1 MEIIQGEDGLAQGA
15 DIMSSIPTIDSEEQL
30 NELLGT
36 QSQKESVQ
44 PGVQKSVQQEQ
55 KAQNPNA
62 IGEPADMDT
71 DEREEETQEEGNT
84 EYPTL
89 LHYLDEKFSF
99 GLNLED
105 VKDLTK
111 EQEAEA
117 LEGLIERMT
126 EGVNAKLS
134 EYQELEAL
142 LQDSEIQEVLRAKQE
157 GKSLKDLYNGFAS
170 SPEGM
175 DDNDLA
181 VSDFK
186 KRFPKST
193 DTAIQSMI
201 DSLKQNGQFE
211 PFVKSL
217 REQLVEEQGL
227 QEQQKAEQS
236 KREMEQRAAQ
246 EQEELAR
253 YGQYLNNINQ
263 VYGVPLNSD
272 MKKAVYD
279 ITTVRD
285 NQGMT
290 ALDYALQSDEGTVLA
305 ALGVAFMKDL
315 IQNSASIQKNRA
327 RSRVMD
333 KIFDSPEKLQTSGG
347 QGIDV
352 DPFDP
357 NVLNRF

>member
-1 MEIIQGEDGLAQGA
+1 MEIIEGDGLAQGA
-15 DIMSSIPTIDSEEQL
+15 DILSSIPTIDSEDQL
-30 NELLGT
+30 KELLG
-36 QSQKESVQ
+36 QQNQAEPKAKPQ
-44 PGVQKSVQQEQ
+44 PEAQEA
-55 KAQNPNA
+55 KTQNPNA
-62 IGEPADMDT
+62 IGEPANMDT
-71 DEREEETQEEGNT
+71 DEQPEEQAEEQGS
-84 EYPTL
+84 EYPSV
-89 LHYLDEKFSF
+89 LHYLDEKFQF

-134 EYQELEAL
+134 EYQEIEAM
-142 LQDSEIQEVLRAKQE
+142 LQDPEIQEVLRAKQE

-170 SPEGM
+170 SPEGL

-181 VSDFK
+181 MSDFK
-186 KRFPKST
+186 KRFPKSSE
-193 DTAIQSMI
+193 TAIQSMV

-211 PFVKSL
+211 PFIKSL

-227 QEQQKAEQS
+227 QEQQKAEAQ
-236 KREMEQRAAQ
+236 KREMEQQAAK
-246 EQEELAR
+246 EQEELQR

-263 VYGVPLNSD
+263 VYGVPLNPD
-272 MKKAVYD
+272 MKKAVYE
-279 ITTVRD
+279 ITTIRD

-290 ALDYALQSDEGTVLA
+290 ALDHALQSDEGTVLA

-347 QGIDV
+347 QGVDV

-357 NVLNRF
+357 TVLNRF